1 MTLLACSDVDK
12 LQATCAAFAVQ
23 EADYCSVAACV
34 ELESLRERC
43 EHGATRPRCSTA
55 VARRALLQSASSD
68 LCTQSVIDATHQQ
81 WSSKPATAQCYF
93 ASITTTNVNSTLIAT
108 KDCKDPNCLAILVEN
123 QQLAAAYPSL
133 DCKIYDVVTKQ
144 TFTTGDMANFCNA
157 TTTAAT
163 TTTAAPTKAT
173 GPNALCSQEVMDL
186 NYRVWSNI
194 TAAKSCYFA
203 SIADPNFDSTRLL
216 ATDCKD
222 ATCYY
227 YLVQNEAAAKKS
239 PNTDC
244 RIYDTATQQ
253 TYLTGQLASLCTAAT
268 TTSTTTATPS
278 KSQTSK
284 TPTTTTTAQFLT
296 EFTPS
301 PAPTT
306 GSSNTGM
313 ITGIVAGVVAV
324 VLLAGLFICMK
335 KRKQHKPEAIHEA
348 APYRSVQDESNYAR
362 PRATTAGTATATNA
376 SKIPS
381 SNGAS
386 TVASSQASSG
396 PQPTA
401 AAVVTMRDLEKDMIE
416 LSLHR
421 IDITKVHLV
430 QRIAEGAYGQV
441 WLGEYLGDRVAVK
454 KLLAN
459 KASHDDIRAF
469 AGEINLL
476 SKIECPFIVHFVGVA
491 WTKLV
496 DMMLV
501 TEYMDRGDLRHVLQS
516 KQVFPWHAK
525 LQCALDIAE
534 GLVYLHTM
542 DAKIIHRDLKSR
554 NILLDSKKGAKI
566 TDFGIAREA
575 DDFAT
580 LTLNLGTYRW
590 MAPEVLKDGHYS
602 ESADLFSFGVIL
614 SELDTGILP
623 YSDLTTPNG
632 RPYTDLNLMQEV
644 TAGRLLP
651 TFSQEC
657 PTWFYILGRQCLSID
672 PTKRPTA
679 MQVAFIIRN
688 KMTS

>member
-1 MTLLACSDVDK
+1 
-12 LQATCAAFAVQ
+12 
-23 EADYCSVAACV
+23 
-34 ELESLRERC
+34 
-43 EHGATRPRCSTA
+43 
-55 VARRALLQSASSD
+55 
-68 LCTQSVIDATHQQ
+68 
-81 WSSKPATAQCYF
+81 
-93 ASITTTNVNSTLIAT
+93 
-108 KDCKDPNCLAILVEN
+108 
-123 QQLAAAYPSL
+123 
-133 DCKIYDVVTKQ
+133 
-144 TFTTGDMANFCNA
+144 MANFCNA

-173 GPNALCSQEVMDL
+173 GPNALCSQEVVDL

-476 SKIECPFIVHFVGVA
+476 SKY
-491 WTKLV
+491 KL
-496 DMMLV
+496 L
-501 TEYMDRGDLRHVLQS
+501 
-516 KQVFPWHAK
+516 FP
-525 LQCALDIAE
+525 
-534 GLVYLHTM
+534 
-542 DAKIIHRDLKSR
+542 
-554 NILLDSKKGAKI
+554 
-566 TDFGIAREA
+566 
-575 DDFAT
+575 
-580 LTLNLGTYRW
+580 
-590 MAPEVLKDGHYS
+590 
-602 ESADLFSFGVIL
+602 
-614 SELDTGILP
+614 
-623 YSDLTTPNG
+623 
-632 RPYTDLNLMQEV
+632 
-644 TAGRLLP
+644 
-651 TFSQEC
+651 
-657 PTWFYILGRQCLSID
+657 
-672 PTKRPTA
+672 
-679 MQVAFIIRN
+679 
-688 KMTS
+688 